1 MFTSW
6 SPTVRAHVLTD
17 LALEVADERAAVV
30 LDDGRQVR
38 SGELSVRHPARELV
52 VPHAVVS
59 AEELPV
65 RLREV
70 RDLLPARERE
80 RPARRLR
87 RVPLHAVRGR
97 DLAKLLVVVEDRGVC
112 GVRELAVVRRGAE
125 VELAGRLRESV
136 EAGAGR
142 SGSGRGRAGR
152 TCWSRLRSRYW
163 GTRCLQA
170 RHIN

>member
-1 MFTSW
+1 MCQSMFTSW
-6 SPTVRAHVLTD
+6 SPTVRAHVLTG
-17 LALEVADERAAVV
+17 LALEVADKRAAVV

-38 SGELSVRHPARELV
+38 SGELAVGDPARELV

-70 RDLLPARERE
+70 RDLLPAREHE

-87 RVPLHAVRGR
+87 SVPLHAVRGR
-97 DLAKLLVVVEDRGVC
+97 DLAKLLVVVVDRGIC

-125 VELAGRLRESV
+125 VELAGGLGGLV
-136 EAGAGR
+136 EPGAGGGR
-142 SGSGRGRAGR
+142 RGRDISKSATGLFVLVR
-152 TCWSRLRSRYW
+152 E
-163 GTRCLQA
+163 
-170 RHIN
+170 NKP